1 MSLGVIP
8 AATSDRILLFSWL
21 SSSLLCI
28 YTLSSLSFL
37 ILIDIEVV
45 FISLLLET
53 MMGLSPKILNSDP
66 SSIYSP
72 RIALVK

>member
-8 AATSDRILLFSWL
+8 AATSDRMLLFSWL

>member
-1 MSLGVIP
+1 MSLGMIL
-8 AATSDRILLFSWL
+8 ADKSGRMLLFSWL

-28 YTLSSLSFL
+28 YTLSSLSVL

-53 MMGLSPKILNSDP
+53 MMRLSSKILNSDP
-66 SSIYSP
+66 RSIYSP
-72 RIALVK
+72 GIALVK